1 MPAVDLRP
9 ARGSRVVA
17 DPAALDAATVPAGVV
32 VLRLAPD
39 EALVLGDGSV
49 TVADDPFALVVS
61 DHGWSVAALAWPDFD
76 RVVRPHL
83 EWPVHPT
90 RGLAQGRVAGV
101 PAKLWMTDDGVLL
114 VAPTC
119 HADELTERLR

>member
-9 ARGSRVVA
+9 VRGTRVVA
-17 DPAALDAATVPAGVV
+17 EPAALTRASTPAGAV

-39 EALVLGDGSV
+39 EALVLGDGPV
-49 TVADDPFALVVS
+49 GVAEDPYALVVS
-61 DHGWSVAALAWPDFD
+61 DHGWSAVSLAWVDFD
-76 RVVRPHL
+76 RLVRPHI
-83 EWPVHPT
+83 EWHLHDA

-114 VAPTC
+114 VVATC
-119 HADELTERLR
+119 HAHEVTERLR